1 MNLLAPEPT
10 YTADDLLAM
19 PDGDRYELV
28 DGKLVELH
36 MGAKSSHIGNRLNHL
51 LAHFCEGVPFRGW
64 VFPQDTSYQL
74 FFPDRPNLVR
84 KPDVS
89 FVRRGR
95 FPNDEP
101 PDGHIQLAPDL
112 AVEVASPND
121 LLYKVEEKV
130 AEYRKAGV
138 RLIWILVPPT
148 RTVLVR
154 RLDGTATEVGEGGE
168 LSGEDVVPGFTCRV
182 ADLFD
187 APEAAGQTAPAT

>member
-1 MNLLAPEPT
+1 MNLLVPEPT

-28 DGKLVELH
+28 DGKLVELQ
-36 MGAKSSHIGNRLNHL
+36 MGAKSSYSSTRLSYL
-51 LAHFCEGVPFRGW
+51 LTHFCEVPFRGW
-64 VFPQDTSYQL
+64 VFASETSYQL

-112 AVEVASPND
+112 VAEAISPN
-121 LLYKVEEKV
+121 
-130 AEYRKAGV
+130 
-138 RLIWILVPPT
+138 
-148 RTVLVR
+148 
-154 RLDGTATEVGEGGE
+154 
-168 LSGEDVVPGFTCRV
+168 
-182 ADLFD
+182 
-187 APEAAGQTAPAT
+187 

>member
-1 MNLLAPEPT
+1 MNLLTPEPT

-36 MGAKSSHIGNRLNHL
+36 MGAEASKTGGLVYFFLQLYCRTKRLGR
-51 LAHFCEGVPFRGW
+51 AVP
-64 VFPQDTSYQL
+64 PDTSYQI
-74 FFPDRPNLVR
+74 FFPDRPNVVR
-84 KPDVS
+84 KPDAS
-89 FVRRGR
+89 FIRLGR
-95 FPNDEP
+95 LPDEKLP
-101 PDGHIQLAPDL
+101 KGHIPLAPDL
-112 AVEVASPND
+112 VAEAISPND

-138 RLIWILVPPT
+138 RLIWILIPPT

-168 LSGEDVVPGFTCRV
+168 LSGEDVVPGFSCRV

-187 APEAAGQTAPAT
+187 APEAAGQAAPAT